1 MVRRQITMDEDSAI
15 SIIGGGVPEVIRIRR
30 TSTSEA
36 AAATTTTNVKKAE
49 NESTTTTTTEVI
61 RHGFTEQQQQHL
73 CPEAEKSTSCGGVE
87 VVRYQQRP
95 LEVTNNSASEMKSEA
110 VKKKLPPQHQVFIIL
125 FANIILF
132 RI

>member
-36 AAATTTTNVKKAE
+36 AAATTTNVKKAE

-110 VKKKLPPQHQVFIIL
+110 VKKKLPPQHQVFMIL

>member
-36 AAATTTTNVKKAE
+36 AAATTTNVKKAE

-61 RHGFTEQQQQHL
+61 RHGFTEQQQHL

-95 LEVTNNSASEMKSEA
+95 LEVTNTSASEMKSEA

>member
-36 AAATTTTNVKKAE
+36 AATTTNVKKAE

>member
-15 SIIGGGVPEVIRIRR
+15 SGGGGGPVPEVIRIR

-36 AAATTTTNVKKAE
+36 VKKAE
-49 NESTTTTTTEVI
+49 SESSATANTTTTTTEVI
-61 RHGFTEQQQQHL
+61 RHGFTEQQ
-73 CPEAEKSTSCGGVE
+73 PEAENTSCGGVE

>member
-36 AAATTTTNVKKAE
+36 AAATTTNVKKAE

>member
-36 AAATTTTNVKKAE
+36 AATTTNVKKAE

-110 VKKKLPPQHQVFIIL
+110 VKKKLPPQHQVFMIL

>member
-15 SIIGGGVPEVIRIRR
+15 SIIGGAVPEVIRIRR

-36 AAATTTTNVKKAE
+36 AAAATTNNVKKAE
-49 NESTTTTTTEVI
+49 NESTTTTEVI
-61 RHGFTEQQQQHL
+61 RHGFTEKQQQHL

-95 LEVTNNSASEMKSEA
+95 LEVSNNSSSEMKSEA
-110 VKKKLPPQHQVFIIL
+110 VKKKLPPQHQVFMIL

>member
-110 VKKKLPPQHQVFIIL
+110 VKKKLPPQHQVFMIL

>member
-15 SIIGGGVPEVIRIRR
+15 SGGGGPVPEVIRIRR

-36 AAATTTTNVKKAE
+36 AAAATTTNVKKAE

-110 VKKKLPPQHQVFIIL
+110 VKKKLPPQHQVFMIL

>member
-36 AAATTTTNVKKAE
+36 AAATTTNVKKAE

-61 RHGFTEQQQQHL
+61 RHGFTEQQQQQHL

-110 VKKKLPPQHQVFIIL
+110 VKKKLPPQHQVFMIL